1 MIGRIAENI
10 DRHLSIDLLLAEL
23 LTIAWR
29 VAAMTLLRSP
39 IHPRDA
45 VANNL
50 DDTAAG
56 GR

>member
-23 LTIAWR
+23 STIARR
-29 VAAMTLLRSP
+29 VAAVTLPCSP
-39 IHPRDA
+39 IHRRDL